1 MMVPRG
7 ARRSDQKAHP
17 SRLEL
22 ARGFLPSWSCEFDSR
37 HPLQWPNPLSAAVSW
52 LIIERGDAASD
63 CRRLG
68 YWRGTPQQYNELYTS
83 TARAARDVLPHG
95 LVGGPAV
102 TSSGLDFL
110 RQFLDYTS
118 LGAAGEMRSPSST
131 T

>member
-1 MMVPRG
+1 MVNNRT
-7 ARRSDQKAHP
+7 RRRCI
-17 SRLEL
+17 RLPQAGLL
-22 ARGFLPSWSCEFDSR
+22 ARD
-37 HPLQWPNPLSAAVSW
+37 
-52 LIIERGDAASD
+52 
-63 CRRLG
+63 
-68 YWRGTPQQYNELYTS
+68 PQQYNELYTS